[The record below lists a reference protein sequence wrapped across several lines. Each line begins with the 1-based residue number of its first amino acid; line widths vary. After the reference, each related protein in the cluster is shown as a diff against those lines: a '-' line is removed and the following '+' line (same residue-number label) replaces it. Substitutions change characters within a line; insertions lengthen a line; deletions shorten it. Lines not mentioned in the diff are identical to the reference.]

1 MVQKIPRLVEKI
13 PGFGRKSTTPG
24 TKNTKLWYEYQN
36 AKNFI
41 LAQQKVQ
48 TQPQS
53 GILDAKYFF
62 NAYLQSCMYLIHSVL
77 QSFAEEQKFVRG
89 TDRGLH
95 FCKETNKI
103 CKNAIILEFL
113 AYLHFVAW

>member
-1 MVQKIPRLVEKI
+1 VNQHKSSNFPLFDCFCPFEKKYQALVQKIPRLVEKI
-13 PGFGRKSTTPG
+13 PDFGRKSTTPG

-53 GILDAKYFF
+53 
-62 NAYLQSCMYLIHSVL
+62 
-77 QSFAEEQKFVRG
+77 
-89 TDRGLH
+89 
-95 FCKETNKI
+95 
-103 CKNAIILEFL
+103 
-113 AYLHFVAW
+113 